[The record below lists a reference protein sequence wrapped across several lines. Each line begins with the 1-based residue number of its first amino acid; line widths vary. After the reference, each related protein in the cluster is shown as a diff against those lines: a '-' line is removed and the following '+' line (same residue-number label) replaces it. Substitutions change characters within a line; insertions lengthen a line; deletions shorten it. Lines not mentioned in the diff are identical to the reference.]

1 MDSEGRKLTLN
12 PANPS
17 SVLSLQSSAFSCQ
30 PSGRQIRV
38 LGISAR
44 AKMVMRCSLIGAKVD
59 FVGPF
64 RKLFVWQK
72 AHQLTLEVYRS
83 TRSFSEDEK
92 YGLTAQMRR
101 CAVSIGANIAE
112 GSARKSDRDFARFVQ
127 IAFASAS
134 ELEQHLLLAVDLDI
148 SRESLTRGSCQ
159 RRRGEADVDRVE
171 PTTDG

>member
-1 MDSEGRKLTLN
+1 
-12 PANPS
+12 
-17 SVLSLQSSAFSCQ
+17 
-30 PSGRQIRV
+30 
-38 LGISAR
+38 
-44 AKMVMRCSLIGAKVD
+44 MVMRGSLIGAKVD

-134 ELEQHLLLAVDLDI
+134 ELEQHLLLAVDLEYL
-148 SRESLTRGSCQ
+148 SRDHHTKLDANVNEVKRMLIGLSRRLT
-159 RRRGEADVDRVE
+159 ADGRK
-171 PTTDG
+171 PTAR

>member
-1 MDSEGRKLTLN
+1 
-12 PANPS
+12 
-17 SVLSLQSSAFSCQ
+17 
-30 PSGRQIRV
+30 
-38 LGISAR
+38 
-44 AKMVMRCSLIGAKVD
+44 MVMRGSLIGAKVD